1 MKSKI
6 LLKLVI
12 LSILSFNLTLV
23 QAASNILD
31 DQLKSTRI
39 IPKYARGGCEYTKIS
54 SHFSL
59 LPLSPLTAGITTIA
73 QPSLYWF
80 TSEDVGESLF
90 TVKIANME
98 NENEDPIEI
107 VLEKDSLAAGIHQFS
122 LQEYAIVLAENV
134 LYEWTISLVC
144 DPYNPSSN
152 QTIGGVIK
160 YQNDTALVDAAK
172 SEAKQMAD
180 LYQQKKVGWYDAIH
194 AVSSQ
199 IEADKS
205 LRAVRANLNEQ
216 EDLSMIAEFEQ

>member
-1 MKSKI
+1 MKLKMM
-6 LLKLVI
+6 LKLLVLLI
-12 LSILSFNLTLV
+12 FGFNLSLV

-31 DQLKSTRI
+31 EQLKSTRI

-54 SHFSL
+54 SHFVL
-59 LPLSPLTAGITTIA
+59 LPLASQSIGITTTA

-90 TVKIANME
+90 TIKIANME
-98 NENEDPIEI
+98 NENEGPTEI
-107 VLEKDSLAAGIHQFS
+107 VLEKDKLAAGIHLFS
-122 LQEYAIVLAENV
+122 LQEHALVLAENV

-160 YQNDTALVDAAK
+160 YQNNEILAEAAK
-172 SEAKQMAD
+172 SDTKQMAN
-180 LYQQKKVGWYDAIH
+180 LYQQKKIGWYDAIH

-199 IEADKS
+199 IDADKS
-205 LRAVRANLNEQ
+205 LRAVRAHLNKQEQ
-216 EDLSMIAEFEQ
+216 LDVIATFDQ